1 MKDWSMKGFST
12 KGLAREIDTAH
23 GLSGFPSTSFGA
35 TDRFWRPGMRALAVL
50 LWASL
55 MAGCAAFS
63 WIPGIGEDDE
73 KEVTKPAQLV
83 DFDAE
88 VRIDRQWKSKVGKGL
103 GKKYIR
109 LQPLV
114 TADRVIAA
122 DAYGVVV
129 AFDRFSGKE
138 IWRQQADQVER
149 RSVGV
154 ARILDRSDG
163 GFVSGGVG
171 GGEGLVLLGT
181 TRGDVIALSV
191 TDGSVQWRS
200 YLGSEIGARPT
211 AAQGR
216 VFAQTI
222 DGELIALDAKTGDQI
237 WSYSSQV
244 PLLTLRGTS
253 APVTARDV
261 VYTGFASGKV
271 VALRASNGE
280 PIWDQR
286 IMLPEGRSELDRIV
300 DVDASPLVANGS
312 VFGQAYQGRLTQL
325 GARDGR
331 PRWEVEIS
339 SFLDLAEGYG
349 QVYTVG
355 DKDSVTAVDQ
365 SRGEIVWQHELLARR
380 GLTAPL
386 AYSNY
391 LVVGDAEGYLHV
403 MAQRD
408 GRFMG
413 RTRVSRKGLRTAFTL
428 ADGTFFVLDNA
439 GSLHAYKI
447 TTR

>member
-1 MKDWSMKGFST
+1 MKGS
-12 KGLAREIDTAH
+12 
-23 GLSGFPSTSFGA
+23 STSRSASFQTMASHRRQSARG
-35 TDRFWRPGMRALAVL
+35 L
-50 LWASL
+50 LLMVCASL

-63 WIPGIGEDDE
+63 WVPGIGEE
-73 KEVTKPAQLV
+73 KENKEDNTKPAKLV

-88 VRIDRQWKSKVGKGL
+88 VRLERQWKSKVGKGL

-114 TADRVIAA
+114 TADRVVAA
-122 DAYGVVV
+122 DAYGIVA

-138 IWRQQADQVER
+138 LWRQQTDEEER
-149 RSVGV
+149 RSLGIN
-154 ARILDRSDG
+154 RILDRSDG

-181 TRGDVIALSV
+181 TRGDVVALSI

-222 DGELIALDAKTGDQI
+222 DGELIALDAKTGEQI

-253 APVTARDV
+253 APVTTRDV

-280 PIWDQR
+280 PIWEQR

-300 DVDASPLVANGS
+300 DVDASPLVLGGS
-312 VFGQAYQGRLTQL
+312 VFGQAYQGRMMQL

-331 PRWEVEIS
+331 PRWEVEAS
-339 SFLDLAEGYG
+339 SYLDLAAGYG
-349 QVYTVG
+349 QVYAVEE
-355 DKDSVTAVDQ
+355 KDTVTAVDQ
-365 SRGEIVWQHELLARR
+365 TRGEIIWQHELLARR
-380 GLTAPL
+380 DLTAPL

-408 GRFMG
+408 GRMMG
-413 RTRVSRKGLRTAFTL
+413 RVRVNRKGLRTPFTL
-428 ADGTFFVLDNA
+428 ADGTFYVLDNA
-439 GSLHAYKI
+439 GGLHAYKI

>member
-1 MKDWSMKGFST
+1 MKFSPMT
-12 KGLAREIDTAH
+12 Q
-23 GLSGFPSTSFGA
+23 P
-35 TDRFWRPGMRALAVL
+35 ALALAGAVRRHSVRGL
-50 LWASL
+50 LLLVWTSL
-55 MAGCAAFS
+55 LAGCAAFS
-63 WIPGIGEDDE
+63 WIPGVGDDE
-73 KEVTKPAQLV
+73 EKESTKPAKLV

-88 VRIDRQWKSKVGKGL
+88 VRVRRQWKSKVGKGL

-114 TADRVIAA
+114 TADRVVGA
-122 DAYGVVV
+122 DAYGAVV

-149 RSVGV
+149 RSVGFG
-154 ARILDRSDG
+154 RIMDRSDA

-191 TDGSVQWRS
+191 VDGSVQWRS

-222 DGELIALDAKTGDQI
+222 DGELIALDAKTGEQI

-253 APVTARDV
+253 APVTGRDV

-300 DVDASPLVANGS
+300 DVDASPLVVGAS
-312 VFGQAYQGRLTQL
+312 VFGQAYQGRLVQL

-331 PRWEVEIS
+331 PRWEVELS
-339 SFLDLAEGYG
+339 SYLDLAEGYG
-349 QVYTVG
+349 QVYAVAE
-355 DKDSVTAVDQ
+355 KDTLTAVDQ
-365 SRGEIVWQHELLARR
+365 SRGEVVWQHELLARR
-380 GLTAPL
+380 GLTPPL

-408 GRFMG
+408 GRMMG
-413 RTRVSRKGLRTAFTL
+413 RTRVSRKGLRTSFTL
-428 ADGTFFVLDNA
+428 ADGMFYVLDNA
-439 GSLHAYKI
+439 GGLHAYKI

>member
-1 MKDWSMKGFST
+1 MKVAKVIETLGFTTLIGALSR
-12 KGLAREIDTAH
+12 GWR
-23 GLSGFPSTSFGA
+23 GLSLLTA
-35 TDRFWRPGMRALAVL
+35 ALL
-50 LWASL
+50 LS
-55 MAGCAAFS
+55 GCAAFS
-63 WIPGIGEDDE
+63 WIPGIGDDDPD
-73 KEVTKPAQLV
+73 KEETKPAKLV

-88 VRIDRQWKSKVGKGL
+88 VNVQRQWKAKVGKGL

-122 DAYGVVV
+122 DGYGVVV
-129 AFDRFSGKE
+129 AFDRFTGKE

-149 RSVGV
+149 RTSGLN
-154 ARILDRSDG
+154 RIMDRSDG

-171 GGEGLVLLGT
+171 GGEGLVLIGT

-191 TDGSVQWRS
+191 TDGSLRWRS
-200 YLGSEIGARPT
+200 YLGSEIGSKPSAI
-211 AAQGR
+211 QGR

-222 DGELIALDAKTGDQI
+222 DGELVALDAETGEKI

-244 PLLTLRGTS
+244 PLLTLRGTA
-253 APVTARDV
+253 APVAQRDV
-261 VYTGFASGKV
+261 VYAGFSSGKV
-271 VALRASNGE
+271 VALRTSNGE

-300 DVDASPLVANGS
+300 DVDSAPLVVNGA
-312 VFGQAYQGRLTQL
+312 VFAQAYQGRMMQI

-339 SFLDLAEGYG
+339 SFLDLAEGYD
-349 QVYTVG
+349 QVYAVEE
-355 DKDSVTAVDQ
+355 KDTVTAVDQ
-365 SRGEIVWQHELLARR
+365 ARGEIVWQHQVLARR
-380 GLTAPL
+380 GLTPPL

-391 LVVGDAEGYLHV
+391 LVVGDADGYLHV

-408 GRFMG
+408 GRMMG
-413 RTRVSRKGLRTAFTL
+413 RARVSRKGLRTPFSL
-428 ADGTFFVLDNA
+428 ADGMFYVLDNA
-439 GSLHAYKI
+439 GGLHAYKI
-447 TTR
+447 TSR

>member
-1 MKDWSMKGFST
+1 MSAVPAKPLSAAQPTLVEPTTQCRRGLRSLALFS
-12 KGLAREIDTAH
+12 LA
-23 GLSGFPSTSFGA
+23 
-35 TDRFWRPGMRALAVL
+35 W
-50 LWASL
+50 L

-63 WIPGIGEDDE
+63 WIPGIGDKDKEE
-73 KEVTKPAQLV
+73 KDSTEPAKLV

-88 VRIDRQWKSKVGKGL
+88 VNLDRLWKAKVGKGL

-114 TADRVIAA
+114 TADRVVAG
-122 DAYGVVV
+122 DAYGLVV
-129 AFDRFSGKE
+129 AFDRFSVKE
-138 IWRQQADQVER
+138 IWRQQAGEVER
-149 RSVGV
+149 RSLGIN
-154 ARILDRSDG
+154 RILDRSDG

-171 GGEGLVLLGT
+171 GGEGLVLIGT
-181 TRGDVIALSV
+181 TRGDVIAMSV
-191 TDGSVQWRS
+191 TDGSIQWRS

-216 VFAQTI
+216 VFAHTI
-222 DGELIALDAKTGDQI
+222 DGELIALDADTGEQI

-261 VYTGFASGKV
+261 VYTGFASGRV

-280 PIWDQR
+280 PIWEQR

-300 DVDASPLVANGS
+300 DVDATPLVVGS
-312 VFGQAYQGRLTQL
+312 AVFGQAYQGRLLQL

-331 PRWEVEIS
+331 PRWEVELS
-339 SFLDLAEGYG
+339 SYLDLAAGYG
-349 QVYTVG
+349 QVYSIGEKGT
-355 DKDSVTAVDQ
+355 VTAVDQ
-365 SRGEIVWQHELLARR
+365 DRGEITWQHELLARR

-386 AYSNY
+386 AFSNY
-391 LVVGDAEGYLHV
+391 LVVGDAEGFLHV

-408 GRFMG
+408 GRMMG
-413 RTRVSRKGLRTAFTL
+413 RTRVSRKGLRTSFTL
-428 ADGTFFVLDNA
+428 ADGTFYVLDNA
-439 GSLHAYKI
+439 GGLSAYKI